1 MNNYMGK
8 NIGNVMKFFMEF
20 LKSRRNSKND
30 GKEDRA
36 ARNFQKR
43 MREQKKGSF
52 YVPFGQYILVRSLMG
67 IFIFSIT

>member
-1 MNNYMGK
+1 MMNNYMGK
-8 NIGNVMKFFMEF
+8 NIGNVMKFFIEF

-43 MREQKKGSF
+43 MREQKKDHSMCL
-52 YVPFGQYILVRSLMG
+52 LV
-67 IFIFSIT
+67 SIY